1 MLFQLVL
8 TKFFKSELLSYLPK
22 VGHVIKSCKE
32 PIQIFAKKH
41 KTVFGFIN
49 FSKKHTLRNTANQCL
64 QYLGTVTVRLSEAKR
79 RVEAK
84 YIFKVIQFN
93 A

>member
-49 FSKKHTLRNTANQCL
+49 FPKKHTLRNTATNV
-64 QYLGTVTVRLSEAKR
+64 YN
-79 RVEAK
+79 
-84 YIFKVIQFN
+84 I
-93 A
+93 